1 MYGQDLSG
9 KSKMK
14 QKVILAI
21 FRQNR
26 IKDHKNIKFDQE
38 DYIYF
43 QIGFTVKIRQCWIF
57 IDILIASNTWNQDVR
72 NIKKI
77 W

>member
-9 KSKMK
+9 KSKVK

-26 IKDHKNIKFDQE
+26 IKDHKNIKFDLE

-43 QIGFTVKIRQCWIF
+43 RKLGLQEDKT
-57 IDILIASNTWNQDVR
+57 ILNFH
-72 NIKKI
+72 
-77 W
+77 

>member
-9 KSKMK
+9 KSKVK

-21 FRQNR
+21 LRQNR
-26 IKDHKNIKFDQE
+26 IKDHKNIKFDLE

-43 QIGFTVKIRQCWIF
+43 QIVRLHREDKT
-57 IDILIASNTWNQDVR
+57 ILNFH
-72 NIKKI
+72 
-77 W
+77 

>member
-1 MYGQDLSG
+1 MIVC
-9 KSKMK
+9 KSKVK

-26 IKDHKNIKFDQE
+26 IKDHKNIKFDLE

-43 QIGFTVKIRQCWIF
+43 QIVRLHREDKT
-57 IDILIASNTWNQDVR
+57 ILNFH
-72 NIKKI
+72 
-77 W
+77 

>member
-14 QKVILAI
+14 QKVILTI

-43 QIGFTVKIRQCWIF
+43 QI
-57 IDILIASNTWNQDVR
+57 VR
-72 NIKKI
+72 LHSEDKTMLTFH
-77 W
+77 

>member
-21 FRQNR
+21 FRQNI

-43 QIGFTVKIRQCWIF
+43 QI
-57 IDILIASNTWNQDVR
+57 VR
-72 NIKKI
+72 LHSEDKTMLTFHWHIIKPQIHETKMLEI
-77 W
+77 